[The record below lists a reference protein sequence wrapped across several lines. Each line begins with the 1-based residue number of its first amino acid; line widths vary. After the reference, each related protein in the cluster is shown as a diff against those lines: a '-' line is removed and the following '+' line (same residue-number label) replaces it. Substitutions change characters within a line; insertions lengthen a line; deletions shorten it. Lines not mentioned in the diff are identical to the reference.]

1 MGNPWLDAGIVP
13 YSTVKYNTHRDYW
26 QQWIPADLVLE
37 CFPGQFRNWFY
48 SLLAMSTMMENIPP
62 FKTLLGHALV
72 RDEKGEEM
80 HKSKGN
86 AVRFDHAADEIG
98 VEVMRWIYCTHEM
111 TTYLNFGYNSA
122 RLIRDKFI
130 NTLWNS
136 YAFFVNY
143 ARLIDFKAP
152 HPPIPTAQR
161 PDFDRWLLSKLQ
173 ILIETCR
180 KNFEAYNV
188 RAAAG
193 AVQEF
198 LDLLSNWY
206 IRGNRRRFWRSELDT
221 DTRSAFETLYEVMDT
236 VLHLLAPILPFLTEE
251 MYQNMVL
258 AADNSRPESIHLN
271 NYPSEKKDILD
282 QQLVTDMDHIV
293 KLNTLALSARE
304 KAKIKIRQPLA
315 ALIIAPNTEEEARAI
330 KRFSHLLKSQLNVKT
345 VELKDLKTPY
355 PMEMEPEN
363 LSLVKNN
370 DGWLA
375 FDTVLTRELL
385 LEGLMR
391 DFLRKV
397 QVFRKKSGLEIE
409 DRIILSYNTDSIT
422 AKTMMNEYRETICSE
437 LLCLELKKEPNMES
451 PHMINVSDE
460 SIEVTVI
467 KAL

>member
-1 MGNPWLDAGIVP
+1 
-13 YSTVKYNTHRDYW
+13 
-26 QQWIPADLVLE
+26 
-37 CFPGQFRNWFY
+37 
-48 SLLAMSTMMENIPP
+48 
-62 FKTLLGHALV
+62 
-72 RDEKGEEM
+72 
-80 HKSKGN
+80 
-86 AVRFDHAADEIG
+86 
-98 VEVMRWIYCTHEM
+98 
-111 TTYLNFGYNSA
+111 
-122 RLIRDKFI
+122 
-130 NTLWNS
+130 
-136 YAFFVNY
+136 
-143 ARLIDFKAP
+143 
-152 HPPIPTAQR
+152 
-161 PDFDRWLLSKLQ
+161 
-173 ILIETCR
+173 
-180 KNFEAYNV
+180 
-188 RAAAG
+188 
-193 AVQEF
+193 
-198 LDLLSNWY
+198 
-206 IRGNRRRFWRSELDT
+206 
-221 DTRSAFETLYEVMDT
+221 
-236 VLHLLAPILPFLTEE
+236 
-251 MYQNMVL
+251 MVL